1 MIAQLSGAFHSIMQ
15 NLRYNADAAGMDDAG
30 IRDMKVALLRD
41 EAEALVEKGLCNS
54 FEIVQSLLEGD
65 MKTPPTVVGEAEIR
79 RIVSTVVAIKSLE
92 LGRSGDLA
100 SGTEKLFLAA
110 EKQAQEQRGI
120 EPVRL
125 GIPRIDDAL
134 QSGMYPGSV
143 LGLTGHE
150 GSLKSSVALHLIE
163 ENVWKNPACRC
174 LFCSLDMNADMLMHR
189 RVSRFLGIHEVR
201 ARELFAEQNADYL
214 KARSEIARRDDG
226 RLFVLSSPC
235 TIADIEAAM
244 GTCLP
249 TLTVVDY
256 VMLVSVA
263 GERDKFR
270 AFERVLEK
278 IREWRSTTKATF
290 VLLSQMSRQSKAEAK
305 SGKSGSHAYGGGVF
319 EQLLDVELELC
330 LDAPVEE
337 GIDAPRLVVTI
348 NKNRFGPQGKQF
360 EVEHDGPSKR
370 ITGKSWRLD
379 RAKEQKPVF
388 GGRSQF

>member
-1 MIAQLSGAFHSIMQ
+1 MIVQLSGAFYSVMQ
-15 NLRYNADAAGMDDAG
+15 NIRYNADAAGMDETA
-30 IRDMKVALLRD
+30 IRDMKLALLRD
-41 EAEALVEKGLCNS
+41 EAEALVEKGLCNN
-54 FEIVQSLLEGD
+54 FEVVQSLLEGD
-65 MKTPPTVVGEAEIR
+65 MKTPPAVGEAEIR
-79 RIVSTVVAIKSLE
+79 RIVATVVSIKSLE

-100 SGTEKLFLAA
+100 SGTDRLFSQA
-110 EKQAQEQRGI
+110 EKQAREQRGI
-120 EPVRL
+120 EPVRI
-125 GIPRIDDAL
+125 GIPRVDDAL
-134 QSGMYPGSV
+134 QSGLYPGSV

-163 ENVWKNPACRC
+163 ENVWRNPACRC
-174 LFCSLDMNADMLMHR
+174 LFCSLDMNSDMLMHR

-214 KARSEIARRDDG
+214 RARDEIAGRDDG

-235 TIADIEAAM
+235 TVADIESAM
-244 GTCLP
+244 ETCLP
-249 TLTVVDY
+249 SLVVIDY
-256 VMLVSVA
+256 LLLVNVA

-270 AFERVLEK
+270 AFERTLEK

-290 VLLSQMSRQSKAEAK
+290 VLLSQMSRASKAEAK

-348 NKNRFGPQGKQF
+348 SKNRFGPQGRQF
-360 EVEHDGPSKR
+360 EIEYDGPSKR
-370 ITGKSWRLD
+370 ITGKSWKLD
-379 RAKEQKPVF
+379 RAKAAKPAF
-388 GGRSQF
+388 GGRSAF